1 MKRNTMKKRI
11 GNESRHY
18 CVHCGTKLYASDM
31 VQLRIPLIK
40 KDVWSCELCLCSNVL
55 SSAEDKNQISKNL
68 ILLISYRLEK

>member
-1 MKRNTMKKRI
+1 MKRSTMKKRI

-31 VQLRIPLIK
+31 VNLRIPLIK
-40 KDVWSCELCLCSNVL
+40 KNVWSCRFCLCDNIL
-55 SSAEDKNQISKNL
+55 STAVDVNQVSKNL

>member
-18 CVHCGTKLYASDM
+18 CVSCGTKLYASDM
-31 VQLRIPLIK
+31 VLLRIPLIK
-40 KDVWSCELCLCSNVL
+40 KDVWSCRFCLCDNIL
-55 SSAEDKNQISKNL
+55 STAVDKKQVSENL